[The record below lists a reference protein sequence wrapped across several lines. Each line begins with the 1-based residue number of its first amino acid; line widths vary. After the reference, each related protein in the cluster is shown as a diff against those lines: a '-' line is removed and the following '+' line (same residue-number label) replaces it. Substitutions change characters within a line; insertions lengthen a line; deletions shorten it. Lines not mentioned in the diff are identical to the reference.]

1 MSAVPLGPRHDSSVC
16 GKCRKS
22 FKPGD
27 RVLVAHI
34 VVKCGFNP
42 ANRETGAWLSEEF
55 ELVHVMCE
63 NPSLEGQIITPS
75 GT

>member
-1 MSAVPLGPRHDSSVC
+1 MSTPPLAPRHDTTTC
-16 GKCRKS
+16 GKCRKK

-34 VVKCGFNP
+34 VIKSGFNP

-63 NPSLEGQIITPS
+63 NTALDGQIITLS